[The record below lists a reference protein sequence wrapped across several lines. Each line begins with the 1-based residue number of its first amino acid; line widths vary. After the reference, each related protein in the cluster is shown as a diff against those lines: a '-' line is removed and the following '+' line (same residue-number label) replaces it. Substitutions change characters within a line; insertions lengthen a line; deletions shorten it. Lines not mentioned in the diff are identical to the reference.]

1 MKKKKFDMGKGF
13 QGYDINKLWIDED
26 IRLTLEDLEDN
37 FKKCF
42 MGDWSSSYEELT
54 INKVINFNI
63 FKFLCITETQYHE
76 LSIKYQN
83 SLSKFFSNMKI
94 SQAAIIGKR
103 KELLEYYIEM
113 FNEIPSGSHMVRAY
127 TYMEQIFLDKYSKSE
142 ITVDEKQIERFDKL
156 KALALN
162 NANINERKA
171 AFTRSVKQFCKIA
184 AMEDLKISEEE

>member
-1 MKKKKFDMGKGF
+1 MVKFPNDDDDLKLYYFYKYRRNPDDDFIKKYILGIWDKIQIDDSNLISLCDTYTISKNLLITQDQFLNLPINLINYFIKEFMK
-13 QGYDINKLWIDED
+13 L
-26 IRLTLEDLEDN
+26 
-37 FKKCF
+37 
-42 MGDWSSSYEELT
+42 
-54 INKVINFNI
+54 
-63 FKFLCITETQYHE
+63 
-76 LSIKYQN
+76 
-83 SLSKFFSNMKI
+83 KI

-162 NANINERKA
+162 N
-171 AFTRSVKQFCKIA
+171 
-184 AMEDLKISEEE
+184 